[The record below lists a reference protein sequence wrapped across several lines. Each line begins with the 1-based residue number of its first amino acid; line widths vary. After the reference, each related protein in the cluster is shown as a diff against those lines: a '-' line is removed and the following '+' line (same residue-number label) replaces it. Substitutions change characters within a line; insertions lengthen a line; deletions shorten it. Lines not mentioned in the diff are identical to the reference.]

1 MYSFLIFNK
10 KERGFDL
17 SFLLKKINMLKKT
30 ILFILIV
37 IYLIA
42 ALLGYQIGWSVIQYD
57 ELRLLQFP
65 LALYALSVLIFTK
78 KIKCSIFTQ
87 ITFLLIGLLT
97 AIQIRTYS
105 IFQFQE
111 IWSGIA
117 LLFIFSVL
125 TYELKNIEN
134 IEHGLVFIVV
144 SASIPCLFICI
155 SITNF
160 IFYKQW
166 FDWQF
171 NSGTIR
177 IYDSVIVPIFFFLIF
192 LKNKKYPYFHY
203 FYPFAIFFFALAWF
217 FDGARS
223 ALLAVMTGLLIFFIY
238 SRENRKLILQSCIY
252 IFLAF
257 LVYKTTIYFADKNTM
272 TVIRVGTSMR
282 SEMWSFVF
290 EQWKEKPW
298 SGVGGGYL
306 SEIQYKYG
314 HHIHNLYLRLIFE
327 WGIVGCIFLVW
338 MIYQVIKL
346 FRDKNALPI
355 AKAGVV
361 AILVDAMF
369 SGSMVYPAS
378 QMACILFL
386 AFAFSQRQQSKE
398 YLKYPYRLTK
408 LLIALWGVVFIYI
421 TIVYLGQDIMCW
433 GCGSYDGRMAPN
445 FWFYGAAEHLIPA
458 SQIP

>member
-1 MYSFLIFNK
+1 
-10 KERGFDL
+10 
-17 SFLLKKINMLKKT
+17 MLVKNIT
-30 ILFILIV
+30 SLGVV
-37 IYLIA
+37 IYLIT
-42 ALLGYQIGWSVIQYD
+42 ALSGYQIGWSFVQYD

-78 KIKCSIFTQ
+78 KIEYSIFTQ

-97 AIQIRTYS
+97 AIQITTYS

-144 SASIPCLFICI
+144 SAFIPCLFICI

-378 QMACILFL
+378 QMACIEPVNYF
-386 AFAFSQRQQSKE
+386 
-398 YLKYPYRLTK
+398 
-408 LLIALWGVVFIYI
+408 V
-421 TIVYLGQDIMCW
+421 
-433 GCGSYDGRMAPN
+433 
-445 FWFYGAAEHLIPA
+445 
-458 SQIP
+458 

>member
-1 MYSFLIFNK
+1 
-10 KERGFDL
+10 
-17 SFLLKKINMLKKT
+17 MLVKNIT
-30 ILFILIV
+30 SLGVV
-37 IYLIA
+37 IYLIT
-42 ALLGYQIGWSVIQYD
+42 ALSGYQIGWSFVQYD

-78 KIKCSIFTQ
+78 KIEYSIFTQ

-97 AIQIRTYS
+97 AIQITTYS

-144 SASIPCLFICI
+144 SAFIPCLFICI

-252 IFLAF
+252 ILLAF

-421 TIVYLGQDIMCW
+421 TIVYLAQDIMCW

>member
-1 MYSFLIFNK
+1 
-10 KERGFDL
+10 
-17 SFLLKKINMLKKT
+17 MLKKNT
-30 ILFILIV
+30 MFLLIG
-37 IYLIA
+37 IYLIT
-42 ALLGYQIGWSVIQYD
+42 ALLGYQIGWSVFQYD

-65 LALYALSVLIFTK
+65 LVLCALLILIFTK
-78 KIKCSIFTQ
+78 KIEYSISTQ
-87 ITFLLIGLLT
+87 ITFFLIGLLT
-97 AIQIRTYS
+97 VIQITTYS

-111 IWSGIA
+111 LWSAIA
-117 LLFIFSVL
+117 LLFIFSGL
-125 TYELKNIEN
+125 KYELRNIKK
-134 IEHGLVFIVV
+134 IAHGLALIVV
-144 SASIPCLFICI
+144 SAFIPCLFICI
-155 SITNF
+155 SIANF

-238 SRENRKLILQSCIY
+238 SRENRKLIWQSCIY

-272 TVIRVGTSMR
+272 TVMRVGTSMR
-282 SEMWSFVF
+282 AEMWSFVF

-298 SGVGGGYL
+298 TGVGGGYL

-327 WGIVGCIFLVW
+327 WGVVGCIFLVW
-338 MIYQVIKL
+338 MIYQVLKL
-346 FRDKNALPI
+346 FRNKNVLPI
-355 AKAGVV
+355 AKAGLI

-386 AFAFSQRQQSKE
+386 AFAFSQPEQSKE
-398 YLKYPYRLTK
+398 YLKYPYRAMK
-408 LLIALWGVVFIYI
+408 LLISLWGALFLYI
-421 TIVYLGQDIMCW
+421 TIRYLGQDLMCW

-445 FWFYGAAEHLIPA
+445 FWFYGAAEHLVPA
-458 SQIP
+458 SKIP